1 MWCPGAELAP
11 RVYVSAVDGRSS
23 APDPGRELSDP
34 RAQSYGPDQDDPEVA
49 PAAEAAGPGPPASA
63 IESRLRSLWRRG
75 TSTRLRR
82 VAVAAGGLV
91 GAGAIVATVVLVF
104 GPRPDATLHRTTAEV
119 DARVVRLATDETPWL
134 EIDGSTLRSY
144 GSYLGLELWSAQNA
158 FGSTCLLAVQPSINV
173 LSEVDCAPP
182 PADVFIDVSSS
193 GDSFDRFPGEGIIRF
208 WLRGDTVDAYLY
220 YLPQAE

>member
-1 MWCPGAELAP
+1 M
-11 RVYVSAVDGRSS
+11 DGQSS
-23 APDPGRELSDP
+23 APDPERELSDL
-34 RAQSYGPDQDDPEVA
+34 RARSYGLDIQDDPEV
-49 PAAEAAGPGPPASA
+49 PPAEAAGPGPPASA

-104 GPRPDATLHRTTAEV
+104 GPRPDATLHRTTAEADEQV
-119 DARVVRLATDETPWL
+119 LQLVRDETSWL
-134 EIDGSTLRSY
+134 EIDGSTLRAY
-144 GSYLGLELWSAQNA
+144 GSYLGLELWSAKNA
-158 FGSTCLLAVQPSINV
+158 FGSTCLLAVQPSIGI

-182 PADVFIDVSSS
+182 PADVFIDVSSW
-193 GDSFDRFPGEGIIRF
+193 GDSFGGFPGEGIIRF

-220 YLPQAE
+220 YLPPAD